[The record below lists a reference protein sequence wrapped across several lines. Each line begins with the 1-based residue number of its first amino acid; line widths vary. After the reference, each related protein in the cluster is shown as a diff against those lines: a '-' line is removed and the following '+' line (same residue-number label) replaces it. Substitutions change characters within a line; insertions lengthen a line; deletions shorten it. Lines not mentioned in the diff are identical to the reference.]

1 MQLFAQHLKNIKGML
16 SDDNKIDT
24 SFNFLW
30 STQGKWVMTK
40 ERQRAANTDEI
51 FLRQMFCLKRTDF
64 TSSKGPLL
72 TTKTPGSS
80 CKALTKCLVW
90 WKQWYFQLRIANL
103 SGLFSLT
110 VVTQS
115 WGAPSPMEIDV

>member
-1 MQLFAQHLKNIKGML
+1 MQLFAQHPKNIKGML

-40 ERQRAANTDEI
+40 ERERAANTDEI

-80 CKALTKCLVW
+80 
-90 WKQWYFQLRIANL
+90 
-103 SGLFSLT
+103 
-110 VVTQS
+110 
-115 WGAPSPMEIDV
+115 